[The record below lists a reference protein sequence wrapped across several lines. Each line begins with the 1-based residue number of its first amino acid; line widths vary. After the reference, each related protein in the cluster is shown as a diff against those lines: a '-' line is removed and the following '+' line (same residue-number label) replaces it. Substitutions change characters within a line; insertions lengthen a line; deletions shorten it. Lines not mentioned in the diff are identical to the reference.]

1 MGLNSGSAADLLCD
15 YLLNSLRLRGGK
27 MVAPPPEAVKMKGVS
42 TTAVPGIGRD
52 TGDGYAEGGC
62 IYREAEGRNK
72 SGNPQWIARKL
83 LRERVFGV

>member
-1 MGLNSGSAADLLCD
+1 
-15 YLLNSLRLRGGK
+15 